1 MSRDDEGKTCETQ
14 PHCACLTPSG
24 DGHDEYQCV
33 CNDDGTW
40 RCSSCH
46 APLVTIATYERHHN
60 PAIAVHC
67 ADNGGCGECACPCH
81 MDGAVPGPHIAT
93 CKFADPEYCPP
104 DFAATVRAMLGG
116 GGDKAEAN

>member
-1 MSRDDEGKTCETQ
+1 MSDDDSKTCETQ
-14 PHCACLTPSG
+14 PHCACLTPGG
-24 DGHDEYQCV
+24 DGHDEYQCA
-33 CNDDGTW
+33 CMDDGSG
-40 RCSSCH
+40 RCQACR
-46 APLVTIATYERHHN
+46 AQLVTSATYERHHN
-60 PAIAVHC
+60 PVIAVHC

-81 MDGAVPGPHIAT
+81 TDVAVPGPHIAT